1 MYEET
6 VGWNVS
12 SAILQMTPKFGRW
25 SDTAEVRAANA
36 KDLNK
41 LKEWADRRLISF
53 KDKSQVTQLQQ
64 DNPMQYHTLWTDCM

>member
-12 SAILQMTPKFGRW
+12 SAILQMTPKCGRW